1 MVHLVEMV
9 RVQPQEMV
17 AMEIPALHFRL
28 QVHQKLMGPVVVAV
42 VTTEPV
48 EPLDQGP
55 EMVEE
60 MALVVELVLPI
71 QVQVAVAA
79 EQEMDLVAAVVL
91 A

>member
-1 MVHLVEMV
+1 
-9 RVQPQEMV
+9 
-17 AMEIPALHFRL
+17 
-28 QVHQKLMGPVVVAV
+28 MGPVVVAV